1 MQRSAP
7 VARIAFAVAMITLGV
22 IGLLY
27 RDFELVW
34 GPLPSWVHG
43 RTALACVCAAIA
55 LALGIL
61 LLVRRTAATASLWLV
76 IYVALWMLLVRLP
89 SAIRHP
95 LIEVTWESWGEIA
108 LLLSGAWSI
117 YADLRARTPVE
128 RERGLRFARV
138 LFGLALIP
146 IGLSHFAYLANTAGL
161 VPSWLPFRRGWVY
174 LTGTCHLAAALG
186 SLLGVLPKLA
196 AALES
201 VMLGIFTVF
210 VWIPLVV
217 AQPRTHGNW
226 TEIWTSFALTVA
238 AAVVAVH
245 APRRPRRPEN
255 AGPRLT
261 T

>member
-1 MQRSAP
+1 MQRSVH
-7 VARIAFAVAMITLGV
+7 VARVAFAVGMIALGV
-22 IGLLY
+22 TGLLF

-43 RTALACVCAAIA
+43 RVALSCVCAIIA
-55 LALGIL
+55 LALGIA

-89 SAIRHP
+89 TAIRHP

-117 YADLRARTPVE
+117 YADLRARTPDE

-146 IGLSHFAYLANTAGL
+146 IGLSHFAYLGNTAGL
-161 VPSWLPFRRGWVY
+161 VPKWLPYRRGWVY
-174 LTGTCHLAAALG
+174 LTGTGHLAAGLG
-186 SLLGVLPKLA
+186 SLFGVLPKLA

-201 VMLGIFTVF
+201 AMLGIFTVL
-210 VWIPLVV
+210 VWIPLVI
-217 AQPRTHGNW
+217 AAPGTHGNW
-226 TEIWTSFALTVA
+226 TEIWTSYALTVA

-245 APRRPRRPEN
+245 APAHTSRPE
-255 AGPRLT
+255 
-261 T
+261 